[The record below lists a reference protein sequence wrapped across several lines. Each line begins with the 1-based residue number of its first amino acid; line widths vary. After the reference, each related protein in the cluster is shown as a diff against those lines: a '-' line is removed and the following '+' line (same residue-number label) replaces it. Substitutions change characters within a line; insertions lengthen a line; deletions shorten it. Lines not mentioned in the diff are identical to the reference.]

1 MKDTIL
7 HIRFNSEIKKQL
19 EKQAERENTNLSNL
33 VDRILR
39 NYLQKERGNEM
50 NKNEIKKLKTITEII
65 ESEFDNNNGRRTNN
79 GYVIDDVDYVYG
91 SYILD
96 NSNIKTDV
104 DGDTILR
111 DILYNYVNDGTPEYY
126 KVIDEDIITQ

>member
-39 NYLQKERGNEM
+39 NYLQKERGNE
-50 NKNEIKKLKTITEII
+50 K
-65 ESEFDNNNGRRTNN
+65 
-79 GYVIDDVDYVYG
+79 
-91 SYILD
+91 
-96 NSNIKTDV
+96 
-104 DGDTILR
+104 
-111 DILYNYVNDGTPEYY
+111 
-126 KVIDEDIITQ
+126 